1 MYMCILWYMYM
12 CMFMKILS
20 IDSPQFHA
28 MDTLHQSNYDINS
41 ATSRLVP
48 RGPVLCADELEA
60 WSQGMWYIQFVYNV
74 HVHVHVHIYMYM
86 YIRCSYVYNV
96 CTCIV
101 IIIHVCLAC

>member
-1 MYMCILWYMYM
+1 MYMR
-12 CMFMKILS
+12 MFMKILS

-60 WSQGMWYIQFVYNV
+60 WSQGMWY
-74 HVHVHVHIYMYM
+74 M
-86 YIRCSYVYNV
+86 YIRCSYV
-96 CTCIV
+96 
-101 IIIHVCLAC
+101 HVHVL